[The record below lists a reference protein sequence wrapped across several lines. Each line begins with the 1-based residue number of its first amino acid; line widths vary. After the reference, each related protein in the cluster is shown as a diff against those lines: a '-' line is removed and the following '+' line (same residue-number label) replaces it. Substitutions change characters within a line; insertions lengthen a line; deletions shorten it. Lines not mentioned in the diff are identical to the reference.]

1 MPKTCKE
8 SEFGCCADGVSQAL
22 DKNFYGCPKSQ
33 CNESLFGCCPDKK
46 SFAKGNNNEG
56 CPPPPPA
63 CLKSKF
69 GCCSDNITAAEGPN
83 DKGCEPEM
91 STTTVEPTEEYTTV
105 ANVSDCKTSPY
116 RCCPD
121 GSTAGN

>member
-8 SEFGCCADGVSQAL
+8 SEFGCCQDEVSQAIG
-22 DKNFYGCPKSQ
+22 KNFEGCPKSQ

-63 CLKSKF
+63 CLKSK
-69 GCCSDNITAAEGPN
+69 
-83 DKGCEPEM
+83 
-91 STTTVEPTEEYTTV
+91 
-105 ANVSDCKTSPY
+105 
-116 RCCPD
+116 
-121 GSTAGN
+121 